1 MTVLILPE
9 IAFKKEKKNLSVDR
23 GMLSWKTD
31 SGFKLVSFDGNAEG
45 AAAGFRVG
53 PGDGEAEAASLSG
66 SGRAAS
72 DETFCDG
79 FGVKVHIIGRGI
91 DNGYGDEIGLLFGIQ
106 IDPGS
111 GKRIFQGI
119 VNQVL
124 KDRCILF
131 PSVRT
136 IRGLSGIRRRMEKPE
151 ARIFSSMSP
160 RVYSIRRP
168 RSRSVSWRVILPLA
182 AFDRSNRSST
192 IV

>member
-1 MTVLILPE
+1 
-9 IAFKKEKKNLSVDR
+9 
-23 GMLSWKTD
+23 MLSWKTD

-124 KDRCILF
+124 KDPVHPVPIGADHKGAVRHPAADGEAGGPDLF
-131 PSVRT
+131 
-136 IRGLSGIRRRMEKPE
+136 IH
-151 ARIFSSMSP
+151 
-160 RVYSIRRP
+160 
-168 RSRSVSWRVILPLA
+168 VS
-182 AFDRSNRSST
+182 
-192 IV
+192 